1 MKKTLKL
8 DSEVQNEFHRQRD
21 HFEKLLTETK
31 SKQVKKKSDPD
42 TAKLLK
48 ENVTLITELNRLREE
63 LKDALEQNSKIQTVL
78 GLSGRFML
86 PAVARKKL
94 DRAITVS
101 LM

>member
-63 LKDALEQNSKIQTVL
+63 LKAALEQNSKMQTVL